1 MCANI
6 NKSIRTIA
14 LETLEL
20 EKRTIEHLIQAIND
34 SFEHIVHFLHRSS
47 GKLIITGVGKSAIIG
62 KKIVATLNSTGTVA
76 VFMHAGDAIH
86 GDLGIIKKEDTVLCI
101 SKSGNTP
108 EIKLILNIIQNFGN
122 KIIGM
127 SSNPDSHLGRQ
138 ADFFLWTPVDQEADP
153 HNLAPTCSTIAQM
166 AMGDALAISLSYL
179 KNFRKE
185 DFAKYHPGGILGKE
199 LYTKVSHLIHLHEK
213 PAVKYNEGIEN
224 VIIEISEKR
233 LGATVVLDENE
244 EITGIITDGDLRRML
259 MKNKFSAEIKA
270 EDIMTASPVTI
281 DEEELATQAIQR
293 MQKHSITQ
301 LVVVKEG
308 LYTGMIHLHDLLKEG
323 LTIEK

>member
-86 GDLGIIKKEDTVLCI
+86 GDLGIIEKEDTVLCI

-233 LGATVVLDENE
+233 LGATVVLDKNE

>member
-6 NKSIRTIA
+6 DKSIRTIA

-86 GDLGIIKKEDTVLCI
+86 GDLGIIEKEDTVLCI

-166 AMGDALAISLSYL
+166 AMGDALAVSLSYL

-213 PAVKYNEGIEN
+213 PAVKHNEGIEN

-244 EITGIITDGDLRRML
+244 KITGIITDGDLRRML

-301 LVVVKEG
+301 LVVVKDD

>member
-86 GDLGIIKKEDTVLCI
+86 GDLGIIQKEDTVLCI